1 MTIREKL
8 EEIVTKI
15 KTDDMLAAKFKVAPV
30 KTLEELLGVNLPDEQ
45 VKAAVEAIR
54 AKLVGEKVEGA
65 VEGAVDKLD
74 ALADKLADKLSGK
87 IDLQKAETTVEDVVD
102 KLDNMADKLSDKLE
116 GLFDKR

>member
-54 AKLVGEKVEGA
+54 AKLDGEKV
-65 VEGAVDKLD
+65 DKIPVQP
-74 ALADKLADKLSGK
+74 AGSKHEVK
-87 IDLQKAETTVEDVVD
+87 VV
-102 KLDNMADKLSDKLE
+102 M
-116 GLFDKR
+116 G